1 MSYICCLKKDKDKKL
16 SVMELEKFARQLR
29 LMVLLT
35 QNRTHTVEEMCQ
47 ISVYRAQLLCMMAM
61 QDTKGIS
68 ERMID
73 EVIMRWME
81 YAEEYRRNRDCGAG
95 DEKLFADAESR
106 DLPINEEIKA
116 KMLRTER
123 NLWAYG
129 LNGGRKI

>member
-1 MSYICCLKKDKDKKL
+1 MKAKTPDVSK
-16 SVMELEKFARQLR
+16 V
-29 LMVLLT
+29 
-35 QNRTHTVEEMCQ
+35 VEEMCQ

-68 ERMID
+68 DRMIN
-73 EVIMRWME
+73 EVITRWVK

-106 DLPINEEIKA
+106 DLPINEGTKA

-129 LNGGRKI
+129 LNGGRKF

>member
-1 MSYICCLKKDKDKKL
+1 MKAKTPDVSKVI
-16 SVMELEKFARQLR
+16 
-29 LMVLLT
+29 
-35 QNRTHTVEEMCQ
+35 EEMCQ

-68 ERMID
+68 ERMIN
-73 EVIMRWME
+73 EVIMRWLE

-95 DEKLFADAESR
+95 DEKLFLDAESR

-129 LNGGRKI
+129 LNGGRRI

>member
-1 MSYICCLKKDKDKKL
+1 MSDIRIPC
-16 SVMELEKFARQLR
+16 A
-29 LMVLLT
+29 
-35 QNRTHTVEEMCQ
+35 
-47 ISVYRAQLLCMMAM
+47 ALCMMAM